1 MPAPLFRGTFPVI
14 LSEQSSLDSS
24 GKVSYTKVTAYQN
37 GSQVTGVIG
46 TTITVTLGVTAG
58 ISANLSAIEIN
69 IANGIAEV
77 SQTFTAGSSTGSAV
91 TSGADL
97 AVYEVVATAVEEPIA
112 THPAF
117 TQSTSGFA
125 SSIINASG
133 GAITEGSGA
142 SGGAIFNSDGL
153 FVGFTK
159 TATNNFTGVQS
170 FLSPRITYRKTY
182 TQNTKPSSDITTKLS
197 YIYSNPAGDQ
207 PTLAS
212 GRNWILTGLN
222 WRQSGKSYEI
232 SEEYLASGFGGWN
245 NNIYAT
251 AN

>member
-1 MPAPLFRGTFPVI
+1 MPAPLFRGSFPVV

-24 GKVSYTKVTAYQN
+24 GKVSYTKLTAYQN

-46 TTITVTLGVTAG
+46 STITVTLGVTAG
-58 ISANLSAIEIN
+58 ISANLSSIEIN

-77 SQTFTAGSSTGSAV
+77 SQTFTAGSSTGSAA
-91 TSGADL
+91 TAADL

-112 THPAF
+112 SHPAF

-125 SSIINASG
+125 SSIVNASG
-133 GAITEGSGA
+133 GSITEGSGT

-159 TATNNFTGVQS
+159 TANNNFTGVQS
-170 FLSPRITYRKTY
+170 FLSPRITYRKSY
-182 TQNTKPSSDITTKLS
+182 TQNTKPSSGITQNLG

-212 GRNWILTGLN
+212 GRNWLLTALN
-222 WRQSGKSYEI
+222 WRQSGKAYEV
-232 SEEYLASGFGGWN
+232 SEEYLASGFSGWN

>member
-1 MPAPLFRGTFPVI
+1 MPAPLFIGSFPVI
-14 LSEQSSLDSS
+14 LSEQNSLDAS
-24 GKVSYTKVTAYQN
+24 GKMSYTKITAYQN

-58 ISANLSAIEIN
+58 ISANLSAIEVN

-77 SQTFTAGSSTGSAV
+77 SQTFTAGSSTGSAT
-91 TSGADL
+91 TSADI

-112 THPAF
+112 SHPAF
-117 TQSTSGFA
+117 TQSTSGF
-125 SSIINASG
+125 SGSIVNASG

-142 SGGAIFNSDGL
+142 SGGAIFNADGL
-153 FVGFTK
+153 FLGFTK
-159 TATNNFTGVQS
+159 TATNDFTGVQS
-170 FLSPRITYRKTY
+170 FLSPRITYRKSY
-182 TQNTKPSSDITTKLS
+182 TQNTKPSSGLSATIS

-222 WRQSGKSYEI
+222 WRQSGKSFEI

>member
-1 MPAPLFRGTFPVI
+1 
-14 LSEQSSLDSS
+14 
-24 GKVSYTKVTAYQN
+24 VSYTKVTAYQN

-46 TTITVTLGVTAG
+46 TTITVTLGVAAG
-58 ISANLSAIEIN
+58 ISANLSSIEIN
-69 IANGIAEV
+69 IQNGIAEV
-77 SQTFTAGSSTGSAV
+77 SQTFTAGSSTGSAA
-91 TSGADL
+91 TGADL
-97 AVYEVVATAVEEPIA
+97 AIYEVVATAVEEPIA
-112 THPAF
+112 SHPAF

-125 SSIINASG
+125 SSIVDASG
-133 GAITEGSGA
+133 GAVTEGSGD

-159 TATNNFTGVQS
+159 TANNNFTGVQS
-170 FLSPRITYRKTY
+170 FLSPRITYRKSY
-182 TQNTKPSSDITTKLS
+182 TQNTKPSSGISANLG

-222 WRQSGKSYEI
+222 WRQSGKSYEV

>member
-1 MPAPLFRGTFPVI
+1 MPAPLFRGSFPVV
-14 LSEQSSLDSS
+14 LSQQSSLDSS
-24 GKVSYTKVTAYQN
+24 GKVSYTKLTAYQN

-46 TTITVTLGVTAG
+46 STITVTLGVTAG
-58 ISANLSAIEIN
+58 ISANLSSIEIN

-77 SQTFTAGSSTGSAV
+77 SQTFTAGSSTGSAA
-91 TSGADL
+91 TAADL

-112 THPAF
+112 SHPAF

-125 SSIINASG
+125 SSIVNASG
-133 GAITEGSGA
+133 GSITEGSST

-159 TATNNFTGVQS
+159 TANNNFTGVQS

-182 TQNTKPSSDITTKLS
+182 TQNTKPSSGITQTLG

-212 GRNWILTGLN
+212 GRNWLLTALN
-222 WRQSGKSYEI
+222 WRQSGKAYEV
-232 SEEYLASGFGGWN
+232 SEEYLASGFSGWN